1 MAATDAMARR
11 LRLLHESYAWEINAA
26 VGRGE
31 EHLIP
36 RLVDQYSDEALR
48 ILLGDASTAA

>member
-1 MAATDAMARR
+1 MAATDARAMR

-26 VGRGE
+26 VSRGE

-36 RLVDQYSDEALR
+36 RLVDQYFDEALR
-48 ILLGDASTAA
+48 ILLDDAADAA